1 MSADDSD
8 RADAIFQLERRWQ
21 SHLKKL
27 RQQLLKDADK
37 PLTQDRQIVEDVL
50 ELIGGAVTIEDGIKR
65 PIGRGDVEGA
75 LYHMRQAI
83 EATRRVQA
91 RQTKPTKR
99 AMNRLIAA
107 LRKAVGPTGG
117 LPEDVRLALGLE
129 RTLYHLEAYT
139 KAQRKPKR
147 DAIEKRLAADFAL
160 DLCERFGVKTTT
172 ARTGKYCRVAA
183 ALYGDPGADPQFH
196 CTKAL
201 AENRDKNRPRF

>member
-1 MSADDSD
+1 MSADDFD

-107 LRKAVGPTGG
+107 LRKAGEFP
-117 LPEDVRLALGLE
+117 
-129 RTLYHLEAYT
+129 
-139 KAQRKPKR
+139 
-147 DAIEKRLAADFAL
+147 
-160 DLCERFGVKTTT
+160 TT
-172 ARTGKYCRVAA
+172 AANGKAGEFPTTAANGKPISRNSVLDDVLRTIPDD
-183 ALYGDPGADPQFH
+183 AL
-196 CTKAL
+196 L
-201 AENRDKNRPRF
+201 AECQRRGLKMEAGNV